1 MPEEGSSSPVSTW
14 TFTASHPGLILLLLL
29 ATVLLFA
36 NLWVGDLGLD
46 SCAYATISRAM
57 LRTHD
62 WLVPHYE
69 HSREYADCWLHP
81 PLFYWLTA
89 ASFKIFGVTEFAAR
103 FVAALLGLGT
113 VLLVYGIGRRAGGSP
128 QTGFFSGF
136 VLVTTQPF
144 LELGRKCQLDVP
156 LAFFLSLAL
165 YFFVRGRTGKKGLFY
180 DALAGAALGLALL
193 TKGVPAAAVLVLI
206 VVYSLIIR
214 DRSFFSPAHLGAF
227 LLAMIVVVGLWV
239 VPLAAAGKLSGFLR
253 SYFVDQVWGNFAGGA
268 RPADS
273 GWGASVAS
281 YLWYLGA
288 LAKRYWPWFPFL
300 LVSAVLAVRSWKTR
314 KPPLLFL
321 SWILIIIAG
330 FSVGGTKF
338 YRYMAPAYPGAALL
352 IGVVLG
358 GRASEKM
365 YRRFL
370 VGTAALT
377 LAVLL
382 ITSVTPLS
390 FGRIAA
396 PDKTDIKKI
405 APYIRDWTSP
415 DQPVVTFGIG
425 YWSAVAN
432 FAFYVDRA
440 VRSAGTEAELAASL
454 RGVSTLGY
462 LENSAYARLSE
473 AFRSEF
479 VPVLTAGRFYLI
491 ASRSTFERLV
501 SKMFPVVIH

>member
-1 MPEEGSSSPVSTW
+1 MPEEQSPSHVSTW
-14 TFTASHPGLILLLLL
+14 TFTSSHPGLVLLLLL

-36 NLWVGDLGLD
+36 NLWIGDLGLD

-69 HSREYADCWLHP
+69 HCREYADCWLQP

-156 LAFFLSLAL
+156 LAFFVSLAV
-165 YFFVRGRTGKKGLFY
+165 YFFVRGRSEKKGLLF
-180 DALAGAALGLALL
+180 DALAGVATGLGLL
-193 TKGVPAAAVLVLI
+193 TKGVPAAAVI
-206 VVYSLIIR
+206 VILFVYALAVR
-214 DRSFFSPAHLGAF
+214 DRSFFSPARLGAF
-227 LLAMIVVVGLWV
+227 FLAMAVVVGLWI
-239 VPLAAAGKLSGFLR
+239 VPLAVAGKLNGFLR
-253 SYFVDQVWGNFAGGA
+253 SYFVDQVWGNFVGGT
-268 RPADS
+268 RPAES

-281 YLWYLGA
+281 YFWYLGA

-300 LVSAVLAVRSWKTR
+300 IVSAVLAVRSSKKR
-314 KPPLLFL
+314 KPPILFL
-321 SWILIIIAG
+321 IWVLIILAG
-330 FSVGGTKF
+330 FSAGGTKF

-358 GRASEKM
+358 GRASEKI

-370 VGTAALT
+370 VGTAAFT

-382 ITSVTPLS
+382 VTSVTPLS

-396 PDKTDIKKI
+396 PDKTDIKKM
-405 APYIRDWTSP
+405 APHIRDWTSP
-415 DQPVVTFGIG
+415 DRPVATFGIG
-425 YWSAVAN
+425 YWSGVAD

-440 VRSAGTEAELAASL
+440 IRSAETEGELSALLHGESAF
-454 RGVSTLGY
+454 GY

-473 AFRSEF
+473 AFRAEF
-479 VPVLTAGRFYLI
+479 VPVLSAGRFYLI

-501 SKMFPVVIH
+501 LKMFPLVIR